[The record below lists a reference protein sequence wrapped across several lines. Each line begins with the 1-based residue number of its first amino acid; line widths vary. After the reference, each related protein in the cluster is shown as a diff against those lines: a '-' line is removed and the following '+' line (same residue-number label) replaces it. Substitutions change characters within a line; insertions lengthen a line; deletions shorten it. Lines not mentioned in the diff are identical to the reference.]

1 MRNFICLIILLAG
14 LDLQAQVFLPGKLIT
29 SDGDTLVG
37 LVAEQG
43 GITWSFKES
52 KNAAVHIYTR
62 RQIVGFQRK
71 DEVYEEHVIEVLR
84 GKFPERV
91 KDFLLVVEE
100 GQVRLLRYDG
110 VGIFGSDHTCYYLH
124 EKDMASPLRVNVD
137 AANFRVQMRQYF
149 GDYAELAQKIKS
161 KELGYEKIQ
170 EIVQIYNSW
179 YKLQPHDDEF
189 KPVEKDPAVE
199 KESTE
204 KPAKEKK
211 PKKKKLDK
219 DDEESVD

>member
-14 LDLQAQVFLPGKLIT
+14 LDLQAQVFLPGKLMT
-29 SDGDTLVG
+29 SEGDTLVG
-37 LVAEQG
+37 FVAEQG

-52 KNAAVHIYTR
+52 KNGVVRIFTR
-62 RQIVGFQRK
+62 RQVVGFQRK
-71 DEVYEEHVIEVLR
+71 DERYEEHTVEVLR

-110 VGIFGSDHTCYYLH
+110 VGIFGSDHTCYFLH
-124 EKDMASPLRVNVD
+124 EKDMASPLRINVD
-137 AANFRVQMRQYF
+137 PANFRVQMRQYF
-149 GDYAELAQKIKS
+149 GDYAELAEKIKS

-170 EIVQIYNSW
+170 EIVQLYNSW

-189 KPVEKDPAVE
+189 KPVD
-199 KESTE
+199 KEPNVE

-211 PKKKKLDK
+211 HKKEKEDK
-219 DDEESVD
+219 DDVESED

>member
-14 LDLQAQVFLPGKLIT
+14 LDLQAQVFLPGKLMT
-29 SDGDTLVG
+29 SEGDTLVG
-37 LVAEQG
+37 FVAEQG
-43 GITWSFKES
+43 GITWSFKET
-52 KNAAVHIYTR
+52 KNGVVRIFTR
-62 RQIVGFQRK
+62 RQVVGFQRK
-71 DEVYEEHVIEVLR
+71 DERYEEHTVEVLR

-110 VGIFGSDHTCYYLH
+110 VGIFGSDHTCYFLH
-124 EKDMASPLRVNVD
+124 EKDMASPLRINVD
-137 AANFRVQMRQYF
+137 PANFRVQMRQYF
-149 GDYAELAQKIKS
+149 GDYAELAEKIKS

-170 EIVQIYNSW
+170 EIVQLYNSW

-189 KPVEKDPAVE
+189 KPVD
-199 KESTE
+199 KEPNVE

-211 PKKKKLDK
+211 PKKEKEDK
-219 DDEESVD
+219 DDVESED

>member
-1 MRNFICLIILLAG
+1 MRNIICLIILLAG

-43 GITWSFKES
+43 GITWSYKES

-91 KDFLLVVEE
+91 KDFVLVVEE

-110 VGIFGSDHTCYYLH
+110 VGIFGSDHTCYFLH
-124 EKDMASPLRVNVD
+124 EKEMASPLRVNVD

-149 GDYAELAQKIKS
+149 GDYAELAEKIKS
-161 KELGYEKIQ
+161 KELGYDKIQ
-170 EIVQIYNSW
+170 EIVQIYNAW

-189 KPVEKDPAVE
+189 KPTE
-199 KESTE
+199 KEPAAE
-204 KPAKEKK
+204 KPVKEKK
-211 PKKKKLDK
+211 PKKEKEDK
-219 DDEESVD
+219 EDASSED